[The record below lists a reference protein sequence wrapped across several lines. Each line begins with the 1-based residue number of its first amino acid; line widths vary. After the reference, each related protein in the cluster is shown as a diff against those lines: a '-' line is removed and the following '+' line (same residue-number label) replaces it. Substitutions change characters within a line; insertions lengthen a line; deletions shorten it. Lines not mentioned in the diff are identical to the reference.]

1 MLLEGINIQEIAR
14 RLGRSKIEITWNP
27 YAHLY
32 PREEERAIEILNEIV
47 QKSCKQIKKPLIQR
61 LFRSLS
67 NDYKKDIFAISA
79 GDSERSR
86 S

>member
-1 MLLEGINIQEIAR
+1 MLPTRYCIQIIGFCVLNTEIY
-14 RLGRSKIEITWNP
+14 SI
-27 YAHLY
+27 
-32 PREEERAIEILNEIV
+32 PRCAIIALKRKNNFYIY
-47 QKSCKQIKKPLIQR
+47 
-61 LFRSLS
+61 FRSSRITKMRPAIRNELSAVGLS

>member
-1 MLLEGINIQEIAR
+1 MSAPATFVKSR
-14 RLGRSKIEITWNP
+14 RKR
-27 YAHLY
+27 YA
-32 PREEERAIEILNEIV
+32 ACGDV
-47 QKSCKQIKKPLIQR
+47 
-61 LFRSLS
+61 S

>member
-1 MLLEGINIQEIAR
+1 MRFVL
-14 RLGRSKIEITWNP
+14 P
-27 YAHLY
+27 YTKNSTPIY
-32 PREEERAIEILNEIV
+32 MSVEKV
-47 QKSCKQIKKPLIQR
+47 
-61 LFRSLS
+61 S

>member
-1 MLLEGINIQEIAR
+1 MKIWDLSNSFNDAFLYIKFDITLLYI
-14 RLGRSKIEITWNP
+14 IEKGTCF
-27 YAHLY
+27 
-32 PREEERAIEILNEIV
+32 
-47 QKSCKQIKKPLIQR
+47 CKC
-61 LFRSLS
+61 LFLS